1 MNGMNEVQRALGNIE
16 GEVRGIRTDIAD
28 LREDIN
34 GVKKRTY
41 AHSGIFSIIVAFI
54 TAKLTGGH

>member
-1 MNGMNEVQRALGNIE
+1 MSDVQRSLGRIE
-16 GEVRGIRTDIAD
+16 GEIRGIRTDIAE

-41 AHSGIFSIIVAFI
+41 FHSGIFSIIVAFV

>member
-1 MNGMNEVQRALGNIE
+1 MSDMNEVQRSLGNLE
-16 GEVRGIRTDIAD
+16 REVKGIRNDIAE

-54 TAKLTGGH
+54 TAKLSGGH

>member
-1 MNGMNEVQRALGNIE
+1 MSDDVQRSLGRLE
-16 GEVRGIRTDIAD
+16 GEVGAIRTDISE
-28 LREDIN
+28 LRKDIN
-34 GVKKRTY
+34 GVTKRTY